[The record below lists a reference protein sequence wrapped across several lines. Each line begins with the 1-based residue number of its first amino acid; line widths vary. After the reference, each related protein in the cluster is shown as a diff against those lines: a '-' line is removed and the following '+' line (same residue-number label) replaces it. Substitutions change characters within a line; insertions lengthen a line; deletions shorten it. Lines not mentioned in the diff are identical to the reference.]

1 MTERFEF
8 EVNLQELL
16 NAADSISRALGGKES
31 IPILQ
36 HMLFEVG
43 KDKLTMRGFNTY
55 LQTDR
60 VLSIINGSGSG
71 IKFCVPVFMFTVLS
85 KYIDKN
91 SFVTI
96 SQIEKEGKL
105 LHRLVVSQGSRFNG
119 FSFIEADE
127 YPAKIQI
134 DAYTKVDMLPLLEA
148 FRLTAIGSLDVTDR
162 LELRCYHLDNKGRL
176 MCGNGIQFAKYEGLN
191 VKSLD
196 ETVLLRVK
204 TVLENIKF
212 LNEISHYDDCEIG
225 FSETWL
231 GFRSLKAG
239 YEIIF
244 QQYTGKPMDLL
255 LIFDTITVQEMLTK
269 VIVSLDD
276 LKNVLEL
283 STLYEGQALSHA
295 YPHYT
300 TLSIARN
307 ELTFEIEIENLSSN
321 VERIDVKNF
330 EGEEI
335 TIKILVSK
343 LGQMIKE
350 LTGDTVILQFYSKN
364 DPFRVIAED
373 HIKTDI
379 VGGDGEEVVIE
390 DIIFEYLQVL

>member
-8 EVNLQELL
+8 EINLQELL
-16 NAADSISRALGGKES
+16 SAADSISRALGGKES
-31 IPILQ
+31 VPILQ
-36 HMLFEVG
+36 HVLFEIG

-60 VLSIINGSGSG
+60 VLSIINDSVSG

-85 KYIDKN
+85 KYKDKN
-91 SFVTI
+91 SFVRV
-96 SQIEKEGKL
+96 SQVEKDGKF

-127 YPAKIQI
+127 YPAKIEIDSYTQI
-134 DAYTKVDMLPLLEA
+134 DMVPLLEA
-148 FRLTAIGSLDVTDR
+148 FRLTAVGSLDVTDR

-176 MCGNGIQFAKYEGLN
+176 MCGNGIQFTKYEGLN
-191 VKSLD
+191 VKSH
-196 ETVLLRVK
+196 ETILLRVK

-244 QQYTGKPMDLL
+244 QQYTGKPIDLL
-255 LIFDTITVQEMLTK
+255 LVFSTITAQETLTK
-269 VIVSLDD
+269 VIVNLND

-300 TLSIARN
+300 TLTIAKN
-307 ELTFEIEIENLSSN
+307 GLTLEIKIENLSSN
-321 VERIDVKNF
+321 VEQIDIKTL

-335 TIKILVSK
+335 TIKILASK
-343 LGQMIKE
+343 LGQMIEE
-350 LTGDTVILQFYSKN
+350 LTGDTVILQFYKKN
-364 DPFRVIAED
+364 DPFRVLAED

-379 VGGDGEEVVIE
+379 VAGDGEEVLVE